1 MDTTSNLNP
10 QSTVDGAA
18 PDTTRRQ
25 IPLSEQPGFIP
36 LPSDP
41 SVKLTREQLNAL
53 FAGDQLGV
61 CREILAIG
69 KRRALAE
76 AEARN
81 AG

>member
-1 MDTTSNLNP
+1 MSATPTT
-10 QSTVDGAA
+10 QSIASLETQSK
-18 PDTTRRQ
+18 TWR
-25 IPLSEQPGFIP
+25 PLSEQPGFIP